1 MTGATDLIEKVKPKI
16 DKEIKTAK
24 ETFGKIKAELKIKK
38 KSMVPSSIQSN
49 NTSFSQQIVSNIS
62 SSDDMK
68 TRFKQRQSHKLYSRL
83 KTAGD
88 SLPIAESKVQLDE
101 LLVDAYSIKAML
113 GSDGEEKMAELKE
126 VGVKLNSMMGY
137 EVTALEIKR
146 LIADSL
152 ADGPMS
158 LIKRSEMVEYMIN
171 KVTEENVKFEQA
183 IANCYELKNDIKFI
197 MKQAGV

>member
-1 MTGATDLIEKVKPKI
+1 MTGATELIEKVKPKI
-16 DKEIKTAK
+16 DKEIKKAK
-24 ETFGKIKAELKIKK
+24 ETFGKIASELKIKK
-38 KSMVPSSIQSN
+38 KSMIPSSIQSN
-49 NTSFSQQIVSNIS
+49 NTSFSHQIVSNIS
-62 SSDDMK
+62 SSDEMK
-68 TRFKQRQSHKLYSRL
+68 TRFKQRHSHKLYSRL
-83 KTAGD
+83 KTAAD

-101 LLVDAYSIKAML
+101 LLVDAHSIKDML
-113 GSDGEEKMAELKE
+113 GSDGEGKMAELKE

-137 EVTALEIKR
+137 EVTAVEIKR
-146 LIADSL
+146 LIVDSL

-158 LIKRSEMVEYMIN
+158 LIKRSEMVSYMIN